1 MTTMSDP
8 RPILLFDGVCNVC
21 NATVQFVVEHEREPT
36 IRFASLQSEAGSR
49 LVAERGLPNDVST
62 VVLVDGDRVYTRSAA
77 AVAVLRHLKA
87 PWRWLAVLWI
97 VPRPLRDLGY
107 DVFARLRYRL
117 FGKREQCMVP
127 TPELRARF
135 LG

>member
-1 MTTMSDP
+1 MSEP
-8 RPILLFDGVCNVC
+8 GPILLFDGVCNVC
-21 NATVQFVVEHEREPT
+21 NATVQFVVEHEKAPH
-36 IRFASLQSEAGSR
+36 IRFASLQSEVGAR

-62 VVLVDGDRVYTRSAA
+62 VVLVEGDRVYTRSAA
-77 AVAVLRHLKA
+77 AVALLGHLKA
-87 PWRWLAVLWI
+87 PWSWLAVLWL

-107 DVFARLRYRL
+107 DIFARLRYRL
-117 FGKREQCMVP
+117 FGKRDRCMVP